1 MSRPD
6 VSVIIAAWQ
15 AADHVERAIRSALAS
30 QGVAV
35 EVVVVD
41 DASPDNTFACLND
54 IAADEPQLVVD
65 RLPVNG
71 GPSAA
76 RNRAISLASGRFI
89 AVLDADDTMDPDRL
103 TRLLKLAE
111 ERGAD
116 IVVDNMKE
124 VDPRGRAIHSGG
136 FLRSPAFAVSR
147 TIDLE
152 TWIAFNQPMKG
163 GDCLGYLKPLI
174 RRATLDRGESRY
186 DLALRNSE
194 DYYLVA
200 DLLARGARM
209 LYMPEAGYR
218 YTRSTGSTS
227 HRLKPDH
234 TRAWIDA
241 EARFV
246 RRHGASLSDRLRHAL
261 ARRSRALRKVNQLV
275 AVTDALQARRIL
287 ELPAILVSDLEASAY
302 TLATFAKIAGGKLL
316 RRLES

>member
-1 MSRPD
+1 
-6 VSVIIAAWQ
+6 
-15 AADHVERAIRSALAS
+15 
-30 QGVAV
+30 
-35 EVVVVD
+35 
-41 DASPDNTFACLND
+41 
-54 IAADEPQLVVD
+54 
-65 RLPVNG
+65 
-71 GPSAA
+71 
-76 RNRAISLASGRFI
+76 
-89 AVLDADDTMDPDRL
+89 
-103 TRLLKLAE
+103 
-111 ERGAD
+111 
-116 IVVDNMKE
+116 
-124 VDPRGRAIHSGG
+124 
-136 FLRSPAFAVSR
+136 
-147 TIDLE
+147 
-152 TWIAFNQPMKG
+152 
-163 GDCLGYLKPLI
+163 
-174 RRATLDRGESRY
+174 
-186 DLALRNSE
+186 
-194 DYYLVA
+194 
-200 DLLARGARM
+200 M